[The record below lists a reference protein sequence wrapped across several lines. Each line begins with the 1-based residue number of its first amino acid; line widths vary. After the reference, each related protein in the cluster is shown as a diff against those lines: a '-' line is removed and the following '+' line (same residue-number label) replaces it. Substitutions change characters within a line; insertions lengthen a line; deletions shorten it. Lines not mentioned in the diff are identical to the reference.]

1 MELYTATCYE
11 LSERLIKRYSTSF
24 SLSSRLFDTSIRP
37 HIYAIYG
44 LVRLAD
50 EIVDTY
56 KGRGAANQL
65 DELYQETTRA
75 LDTRY
80 SVNPIVHAFANTAN
94 RFGIDNALV
103 APFFDSMRTDL
114 TPTDFNN
121 EVYAEYIY
129 GSAEVVGLMC
139 LRVITNNDEATYSAL
154 APGAKTLGA
163 AYQKVNFLRDIAA
176 DYKELGRTYFPDINY
191 NEFAEADKQK
201 IIAEIERDFATA
213 KPAIDKLPKK
223 GRSAVRASYYYYH
236 DLFNKLKGT
245 PAQQILSRRIR
256 VANGRKLYLL
266 LKAAVGA

>member
-11 LSERLIKRYSTSF
+11 LSEQLTKRYSTSF
-24 SLSSRLFDTSIRP
+24 SLSSRLFDPSIRQ

-65 DELYQETTRA
+65 DELYQETMRA
-75 LDTRY
+75 LHTQY
-80 SVNPIVHAFANTAN
+80 SVNPIVHAFAHTAH
-94 RFGIDNALV
+94 RFGIDSDLIK
-103 APFFDSMRTDL
+103 PFFDSMRMDL
-114 TPTDFNN
+114 APTEFNN
-121 EVYAEYIY
+121 KTYSDYIY

-139 LRVITNNDEATYSAL
+139 LRVITNNEDGAYSSL
-154 APGAKTLGA
+154 SPGARTLGA

-176 DYKELGRTYFPDINY
+176 DYNELGRTYFPDVNY
-191 NEFAEADKQK
+191 NEFTEADKQK
-201 IIAEIERDFATA
+201 IIADIERDFAA
-213 KPAIDKLPKK
+213 ARPAIDNLPKK